1 MESHPPLATRF
12 VPPRLSQ
19 RLVPRDALVQHLHA
33 ARHCRLTLLCAPA
46 GYGKSIAM
54 AQWRKRLVAEGA
66 RVAWLTLGAEDDS
79 PHALCAS
86 LHASFRQAG
95 LALRWQPSASVDAG
109 TVVRDL
115 IGALAGAA
123 GELYLMLDEADHLRR
138 PAALAVLQS
147 LLDAPLPDLHVVVAA
162 RRECALALGRLQ
174 GAGQLNA
181 AGHAELAFSLAET
194 QAFLARRANAPCR
207 AGGAALDA
215 AVWLHEDTEGWAAG
229 LELIAGQ
236 SGPHLADG
244 GTDPVPCPPALQDY
258 VNEAVL
264 PDVPEDLLHWAA
276 QVSLLRRFNAAL
288 AAHVTGDPDSTGR
301 LAQARQLGLFLQPER
316 APGGHGWWRL
326 HAQFGAA
333 LRRRR
338 AAYLRDAAELHRR
351 AATWLAQAGHVADAL
366 PHAMLCADD
375 APVIAVLG
383 AVAPDLPAVSQLR
396 EFLRWL
402 ERRPAGRAIDH
413 PLLWLTAAW
422 ACVVSARPR
431 EALDWLRR
439 WQESGAGDA
448 GTIARHA
455 GLITATLAVQR
466 DDLPG
471 ALAIFQALPDGPMGG
486 PALEHMRMALA
497 ARCGSIAGRRAPP
510 VAPARG
516 DTSELALM
524 RSGTAAATA
533 WLEGH
538 AREALRLGSQALA
551 AAERAHGWRSIAA
564 CLCAVTVASALYEQD
579 QPHLARERLAG
590 RFGLVRF
597 ATPDVLIEAALC
609 RARLQA
615 CGDAVHEALA
625 GLAEA
630 ESVFH
635 QRGLPRGVAWMLAE
649 QVRLALSVDDRRHAA
664 RLQEALDDLSRCH
677 VADHPRDHEIA
688 AAAALSRARAML
700 AASDPGQALVSL
712 ETCRSHA
719 EACGKARL
727 VACAELLQA
736 LAHEDLGQAG
746 AARTSLASAL
756 AAGERLGLVRTFAD
770 EGERVRNLLTHAARE
785 APGGHAG
792 RLAVSWQAGTTRDTT
807 SGTTREPASQADAPP
822 PAPLVASPGQI
833 GSALGNVLTRRERE
847 ILALLEQSMT
857 NKHIALVLNLSVD
870 TVKWNMRQIFSKLGV
885 SRRYDAILKA
895 RSAAQL
901 AAGNVK

>member
-1 MESHPPLATRF
+1 M
-12 VPPRLSQ
+12 PPRLSQ

-33 ARHCRLTLLCAPA
+33 ARHCRLTLLCAPG
-46 GYGKSIAM
+46 GYGKSIAL

-79 PHALCAS
+79 PHAFCAS

-95 LALRWQPSASVDAG
+95 LSLRWQPSASVDAG

-115 IGALAGAA
+115 VGALAGAA
-123 GELYLMLDEADHLRR
+123 GELYLMLDEADHLRQH
-138 PAALAVLQS
+138 ATLAVLQS
-147 LLDAPLPDLHVVVAA
+147 LLDAPLPDLHVVAA
-162 RRECALALGRLQ
+162 TRRECALALGRLQ
-174 GAGQLNA
+174 GAGELNT
-181 AGHAELAFSLAET
+181 AGHAELAFSLVET
-194 QAFLARRANAPCR
+194 QAFLERRASALCR

-215 AVWLHEDTEGWAAG
+215 AVWLHEGTEGWAAG
-229 LELIAGQ
+229 LELVSGQ
-236 SGPHLADG
+236 SGPHLTAC

-258 VNEAVL
+258 VEEAVL

-276 QVSLLRRFNAAL
+276 QVSLLRRFNAEL
-288 AAHVTGDPDSTGR
+288 ATHVTGDPDAAGR
-301 LAQARQLGLFLQPER
+301 VAKVRQLGLFLQPEM
-316 APGGHGWWRL
+316 APATHGWWRL

-333 LRRRR
+333 LRLRR
-338 AAYLRDAAELHRR
+338 AAYLRDAGELHRR
-351 AATWLAQAGHVADAL
+351 AATWLAQAGHVSDAL

-375 APVIAVLG
+375 APVIAVLS

-422 ACVVSARPR
+422 ACVVSARPQ
-431 EALDWLRR
+431 EALDWLQR
-439 WQESGAGDA
+439 WQVSGACDA

-455 GLITATLAVQR
+455 GLITATIAVQR

-497 ARCGSIAGRRAPP
+497 ARCGGIAGRRAPH

-516 DTSELALM
+516 DASELALM
-524 RSGTAAATA
+524 RSGTAAVAA

-538 AREALRLGSQALA
+538 AREALRLGSEALA

-564 CLCAVTVASALYEQD
+564 CLCAVPVACALYEQD
-579 QPHLARERLAG
+579 QPQLARERLAG

-609 RARLQA
+609 RARLLA
-615 CGDAVHEALA
+615 CGDAVHDALA

-630 ESVFH
+630 ESVL
-635 QRGLPRGVAWMLAE
+635 QRRGLPRGVAWMLAE
-649 QVRLALSVDDRRHAA
+649 QVRLALSVHDRRHAA
-664 RLQEALDDLSRCH
+664 RLQEALDDLPRCH
-677 VADHPRDHEIA
+677 VTDNPRDHEIA
-688 AAAALSRARAML
+688 AAAALSRARVLL
-700 AASDPGQALVSL
+700 AAANPEQALVAL
-712 ETCRSHA
+712 ETCRSRA
-719 EACGKARL
+719 EACGKARV

-736 LAHEDLGQAG
+736 LAYDDLGQAST
-746 AARTSLASAL
+746 ARTSLASAL

-770 EGERVRNLLTHAARE
+770 EGERVRKLLTHAARE

-792 RLAVSWQAGTTRDTT
+792 RLAVSWQ
-807 SGTTREPASQADAPP
+807 SETTREPASQAGAAQ
-822 PAPLVASPGQI
+822 PAAAVAGPGQI
-833 GSALGNVLTRRERE
+833 GSALGHVLTRRERE

-895 RSAAQL
+895 RSAVQL
-901 AAGNVK
+901 AASDVK